1 LRRDWTRTWKETTE
15 SVIFQMGRSSAMEG
29 SMKVRGWTG
38 ARGRGFAGYQQ
49 DAADATRLGGASPLT
64 RRILLLGTLV
74 LIGCNDRH
82 LRGSVKASQDGGTY
96 LAVAD
101 DNGGQCGPIKVDG
114 APWPHKLKVAAPI
127 RPGTH
132 TIECGTSL
140 SFEIPPGVVFSFDYW
155 GP

>member
-1 LRRDWTRTWKETTE
+1 MSPTLR
-15 SVIFQMGRSSAMEG
+15 G
-29 SMKVRGWTG
+29 
-38 ARGRGFAGYQQ
+38 
-49 DAADATRLGGASPLT
+49 
-64 RRILLLGTLV
+64 ILLLGTLV